1 VRLIGYNKVMEI
13 LDSYQYDDSSGID
26 ASTFLIY
33 TAYYD
38 ITPKICQNYLDW
50 DSGDEEST

>member
-1 VRLIGYNKVMEI
+1 MEI